1 MTEHK
6 NIEKRNFYER
16 KFLKRLLMFGIVT
29 AAAVTIFTQTDNALA
44 AKKKIK
50 QSDDCVTMSLKKDV
64 LTVKGKGEMKK
75 SVSATA
81 YKGKIIK

>member
-1 MTEHK
+1 
-6 NIEKRNFYER
+6 
-16 KFLKRLLMFGIVT
+16 MFGIVT

-64 LTVKGKGEMKK
+64 LTVKGKGR
-75 SVSATA
+75 
-81 YKGKIIK
+81 

>member
-50 QSDDCVTMSLKKDV
+50 QSDDCVTMSLKKDAY
-64 LTVKGKGEMKK
+64 GKRKRGDEKVCICY
-75 SVSATA
+75 SL
-81 YKGKIIK
+81 

>member
-1 MTEHK
+1 MQQILK
-6 NIEKRNFYER
+6 NSVLYYNRQKVLLFA
-16 KFLKRLLMFGIVT
+16 LKMWT
-29 AAAVTIFTQTDNALA
+29 AAVTIFTQTDNASA

-50 QSDDCVTMSLKKDV
+50 QSDDCVTMSLKKGV

-81 YKGKIIK
+81 YKGKNIKKM